1 MASKRIVSQMGQIG
15 RQVKPIL
22 STDKDD
28 ARYRVRNLYKAWFRQ
43 IPYIKLDL
51 QLPVSERQ
59 LRDKVREMFYQ
70 NKDISDIRVI
80 DMLVIKGQMEL
91 NETINRFKQHT
102 HVMAYFKDTHNP
114 RPKDFMS
121 KFLSGHNNE

>member
-1 MASKRIVSQMGQIG
+1 MASSRVVTGIG

-22 STDKDD
+22 SVDRDD
-28 ARYRVRNLYKAWFRQ
+28 ARRRVKNLYKAWYRQ

-51 QLPVSERQ
+51 ELPVSERQ
-59 LRDKVREMFYQ
+59 LRDKVRQLFFD
-70 NKDISDIRVI
+70 NKHVEDVRVI

-121 KFLSGHNNE
+121 KFLSGHNAE